1 MRLGCRPSSE
11 QPFPATRC
19 GNSIGN
25 PGGGTLS
32 WRGVSSAVSGWRR
45 GRSSVLRTP
54 FIWIPLVLVPGFT
67 VFNFTITTSR
77 GAVLP
82 ASRAAARASSVLRA
96 KADAL
101 TDLRAARLRLARR
114 EPRAAHGLVPRRR
127 GSAIARRDRTPV
139 VCGAASD
146 SLSGP
151 DPAAT
156 ESRP

>member
-45 GRSSVLRTP
+45 GRSSVLRTRSSGSRSCS
-54 FIWIPLVLVPGFT
+54 FRASRSSISRSLL
-67 VFNFTITTSR
+67 SR

-127 GSAIARRDRTPV
+127 GSAIARRDRTPA